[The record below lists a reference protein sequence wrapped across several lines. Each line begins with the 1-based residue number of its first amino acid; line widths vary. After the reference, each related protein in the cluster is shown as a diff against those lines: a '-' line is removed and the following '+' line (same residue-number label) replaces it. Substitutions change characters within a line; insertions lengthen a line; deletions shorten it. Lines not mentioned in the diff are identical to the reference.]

1 MANKTAKAP
10 AKAKALKR
18 PKARGSSEIFEAL
31 RDRVVRH
38 DLAPGSRLREQT
50 LADEYGVPRAKV
62 REALMA
68 LQERGL
74 VDRIPNRGAVVIKL
88 GLEQIFE
95 MYQAREV
102 LEGLAVRLATENCEP
117 ASWQDLVEMF
127 KGPMRTY
134 VREGEFEKFI
144 SGYELFRS
152 RVITAAANSILTD
165 MIDSI
170 HERTQVV
177 MRRIVVLPG
186 RAEQGLREHSTVLAA
201 MRRGDAPEAERCRR
215 ESMQSA
221 LKFVRQYSGFVV

>member
-1 MANKTAKAP
+1 MGT
-10 AKAKALKR
+10 
-18 PKARGSSEIFEAL
+18 SEIFESL
-31 RDRVVRH
+31 RNRIVRH

-50 LADEYGVPRAKV
+50 LADEYEVPRARV
-62 REALMA
+62 REVLMA

-74 VDRIPNRGAVVIKL
+74 VDRVPNRGAVVIKL
-88 GLEQIFE
+88 GLEQICE

-102 LEGLAVRLATENCEP
+102 LEGLAVRLATENSQP
-117 ASWQDLVEMF
+117 SSWQDLVEMF

-152 RVITAAANSILTD
+152 RVISAAANSVLTD

-177 MRRIVVLPG
+177 IRRVIVLPG
-186 RAEQGLREHSTVLAA
+186 RAEQGLREHCSVLAA
-201 MRRGDAPEAERCRR
+201 MRRGDALEAERLRR

-221 LKFVRQYSGFVV
+221 LKFVRQYGVFVV

>member
-1 MANKTAKAP
+1 MAKASAKVKTAK
-10 AKAKALKR
+10 R
-18 PKARGSSEIFEAL
+18 PSARASSDIFGAL
-31 RDRVVRH
+31 RDRIVRH

-74 VDRIPNRGAVVIKL
+74 IDRIPNRGAVVVKL
-88 GLEQIFE
+88 GLEQIIE

-102 LEGLAVRLATENCEP
+102 LEGLAVRLATENADP

-127 KGPMRTY
+127 KGAMRTY

-144 SGYELFRS
+144 SGYELFRR
-152 RVITAAANSILTD
+152 RVIAAAANSILAS

-177 MRRIVVLPG
+177 MRRIIVLPG
-186 RAEQGLREHSTVLAA
+186 RAEQGLKEHTTVLAA
-201 MRRGDAPEAERCRR
+201 MRRGNALEAERCRR
-215 ESMQSA
+215 ESLQSA